1 MTVPPTS
8 LGTVLRHPGGPASS
22 RGDVARREEFVSDQL
37 HPVASHH
44 LPFFIT
50 APGETDV
57 LFNITLWF
65 VVICIILT
73 GVVFLTIHSLP
84 ERMAHKSKKVLLDL
98 IALLCLLALLTHEH
112 IFWFIA
118 IVLAFIDIP
127 DFLTPVNR
135 IAKSVESMAGQEAG
149 DKLADVSTST
159 PPEAAKVDEPHLK
172 KQGARHA

>member
-1 MTVPPTS
+1 M
-8 LGTVLRHPGGPASS
+8 
-22 RGDVARREEFVSDQL
+22 
-37 HPVASHH
+37 
-44 LPFFIT
+44 PFFIT
-50 APGETDV
+50 SPGETDV

-65 VVICIILT
+65 VVACIILT

-98 IALLCLLALLTHEH
+98 IALLCLLALLTHNH
-112 IFWFIA
+112 FFWFVA

-135 IAKSVESMAGQEAG
+135 IADSMESMAGQEAG
-149 DKLADVSTST
+149 EKPADISTSV
-159 PPEAAKVDEPHLK
+159 PPEAVTTDEPHMK

>member
-1 MTVPPTS
+1 MP
-8 LGTVLRHPGGPASS
+8 
-22 RGDVARREEFVSDQL
+22 RRPFL
-37 HPVASHH
+37 TATPNPIATTH

-50 APGETDV
+50 APGDTDI

-65 VVICIILT
+65 VVACIILT

-98 IALLCLLALLTHEH
+98 IALLCLLALLTHQH
-112 IFWFIA
+112 LFWFIA
-118 IVLAFIDIP
+118 IILAFIDIP

-135 IAKSVESMAGQEAG
+135 IARSVESMAGQEAG
-149 DKLADVSTST
+149 EKPADVPDSI
-159 PPEAAKVDEPHLK
+159 PPEDAKADEAHVK